1 MGKSKASLSYL
12 TSPPKPDADSK
23 LDDLVLSTSIPD
35 LKSHL
40 GASNK
45 LKKDEIDM
53 AQRFKVSEQ
62 DKNFTIA
69 ERVLEEEQVDKTS
82 SLHSISPLTPDDKK
96 TLSKMSP

>member
-1 MGKSKASLSYL
+1 
-12 TSPPKPDADSK
+12 
-23 LDDLVLSTSIPD
+23 
-35 LKSHL
+35 
-40 GASNK
+40 
-45 LKKDEIDM
+45 M